1 MLTNNFVLRTVLRPE
16 QSFVDLLDPV
26 RDQVLTAI
34 AHQDYPFDALMRR
47 LRPAGGMIPFGSV
60 MFTHRHA
67 FPSAV
72 GASSQSR
79 SIAIDEGDA
88 KFDLW
93 FSLIDRGPERVL
105 RLVVDSARFQVED
118 LEELTAAF
126 TRSLH
131 DLADAPHAPLTSVLS
146 PARHAER
153 TEAQANDP
161 PAPAPETVTERRLA
175 KVWRDVLRND
185 PPGSDV
191 SFFDAGGDSLLL
203 MQFVHRISEEF
214 GVDLPMIEVFVAPSV
229 RGIARLIDSHGSDPI
244 EVPVPQGLLVP
255 LTRESAA
262 DRPAFFIVS
271 GAGGHVLPFA
281 SVARRL
287 ENRWRGVGLLDPAFD
302 ERLETPESIGEV
314 AARLIEGLEQAG
326 AREPFL
332 IAGYSYGGFVAVE
345 MARRIANS
353 GQRAGAVII
362 DTRLPAGS
370 ITKVLRRRLG
380 DIKSQLKSLVM
391 PPPIVEAPGEALY
404 DLRAAHEN
412 ERRRAM
418 GQRQRELVARHRF
431 ARANVPVFVIR
442 ATDSLREQDAPDYGW
457 GKVARV
463 VGVQD
468 TRGDHLNLFKGV
480 NEEGFVHAMDEALT
494 RLAAGFPALR

>member
-1 MLTNNFVLRTVLRPE
+1 
-16 QSFVDLLDPV
+16 
-26 RDQVLTAI
+26 
-34 AHQDYPFDALMRR
+34 
-47 LRPAGGMIPFGSV
+47 
-60 MFTHRHA
+60 
-67 FPSAV
+67 
-72 GASSQSR
+72 
-79 SIAIDEGDA
+79 
-88 KFDLW
+88 
-93 FSLIDRGPERVL
+93 
-105 RLVVDSARFQVED
+105 
-118 LEELTAAF
+118 
-126 TRSLH
+126 
-131 DLADAPHAPLTSVLS
+131 
-146 PARHAER
+146 
-153 TEAQANDP
+153 
-161 PAPAPETVTERRLA
+161 
-175 KVWRDVLRND
+175 
-185 PPGSDV
+185 
-191 SFFDAGGDSLLL
+191 
-203 MQFVHRISEEF
+203 VHRISEEF

-244 EVPVPQGLLVP
+244 EVPAPQGLLVP

-345 MARRIANS
+345 MARRIATS

-391 PPPIVEAPGEALY
+391 PPPNVEAPGEALY

-418 GQRQRELVARHRF
+418 EQRQRALVARHRF
-431 ARANVPVFVIR
+431 AQADVPVFVIR
-442 ATDSLREQDAPDYGW
+442 ANGSLREQDAPDYGW
-457 GKVARV
+457 AKVARV